1 MNILVMQNA
10 IGGLDK
16 LLGEP
21 SDALR
26 QIEAEAYGCDQNRY
40 LADLERTVTSIRAPH
55 KCAAR

>member
-1 MNILVMQNA
+1 MQNA

-26 QIEAEAYGCDQNRY
+26 QIEAEAYGWDQNQY
-40 LADLERTVTSIRAPH
+40 LADLERTVTSIRAPQ
-55 KCAAR
+55 CAAR